1 MKRYL
6 AVFCGSSTGS
16 NPIYSEKARALG
28 QLMVAHN
35 FHLVYGAGNV
45 GLMGVIADEVL
56 KHGGE
61 AIGVIPQH
69 LVDMEVA
76 HSGLTELIVT
86 DTMHQRKS
94 IMAERADGFVAMP
107 GGIGTLEEIA
117 EIMTW
122 SQLDLHHKPV
132 AFLNVN
138 NYYDQLY
145 AFLRH
150 SIDEQFV
157 KTANVDEIIFESD
170 PEVLLQ
176 QVNAYEK
183 TYTPKWLK

>member
-16 NPIYSEKARALG
+16 NPIYAEEARLLG
-28 QLMVAHN
+28 QCMVANN

-45 GLMGVIADEVL
+45 GLMGIIAEEVL
-56 KHGGE
+56 KLGGE
-61 AIGVIPQH
+61 VIGVIPQH

-76 HSGLTELIVT
+76 HDDLTELIVT

-122 SQLDLHHKPV
+122 SQLGLHHKPV
-132 AFLNVN
+132 AFFNVN
-138 NYYDQLY
+138 KYYDKLY
-145 AFLRH
+145 DFFQHTIA
-150 SIDEQFV
+150 EKFV
-157 KTANVDEIIFESD
+157 KTW
-170 PEVLLQ
+170 Q
-176 QVNAYEK
+176 H
-183 TYTPKWLK
+183 